1 MSWRPPFTWLL
12 LLPLLASAPPPTL
25 PYDDLTAGLVLK
37 YGSDIAHQIREH
49 LKKDIMPSSSVSS
62 SSSVPLLY
70 NAAMPFLLQ
79 PLVRRVGHL
88 MITPPAKGYA
98 VVDGLMGLRAA
109 SRALQEVAALRN
121 EAGLFVGAQIGS
133 GTRNRRQLPG
143 LRGDVV
149 LWEERWG
156 TAALGAVA
164 TRHLRRVV
172 DTLTV
177 MGRLLAAEHPELR
190 IDSRTNAM
198 LACYPGKGAE
208 YRPHFDN
215 PGRNPRVVTAVY
227 YVTPEGW
234 NATGGDG
241 GQLRVEDAVAVPNV
255 MGPGVTLQ
263 RTPGAVLPRAVPVAA
278 TTVPATTVTAPGAA
292 PDAAAGEVEGNVAAS
307 SIHPPVPGSMDV
319 EPLQD
324 RLVLLLSNRVR
335 HQVMPTYRE
344 RCALTV
350 WFTRRDKDTTRRRE
364 GKGEGEG
371 GGGAVASCVACH
383 SLFPTEGGNDRHT
396 HTHTHTHNRPPQRQK
411 HDRRTAGQ
419 TRPIELM
426 RHSEL

>member
-1 MSWRPPFTWLL
+1 
-12 LLPLLASAPPPTL
+12 
-25 PYDDLTAGLVLK
+25 
-37 YGSDIAHQIREH
+37 
-49 LKKDIMPSSSVSS
+49 
-62 SSSVPLLY
+62 
-70 NAAMPFLLQ
+70 
-79 PLVRRVGHL
+79 

-98 VVDGLMGLRAA
+98 VVDGLMGLSAA
-109 SRALQEVAALRN
+109 SRALQEVVALRN

-156 TAALGAVA
+156 TAALGAAA

-177 MGRLLAAEHPELR
+177 MGRLLAAERPELR

-227 YVTPEGW
+227 YVTPKGW

-263 RTPGAVLPRAVPVAA
+263 RTPGAVLP
-278 TTVPATTVTAPGAA
+278 
-292 PDAAAGEVEGNVAAS
+292 GEVEGTAAAS
-307 SIHPPVPGSMDV
+307 SVHPVPGSMDV

-335 HQVMPTYRE
+335 HQVMPTFRE

-350 WFTRRDKDTTRRRE
+350 WFTRRDKDRTRRRE
-364 GKGEGEG
+364 GKGGGEGEG

-383 SLFPTEGGNDRHT
+383 SLFPKEGENDHHMHT
-396 HTHTHTHNRPPQRQK
+396 HTTNTHNRPPQRQRQK
-411 HDRRTAGQ
+411 HDRQTAGQ
-419 TRPIELM
+419 TRPLELT